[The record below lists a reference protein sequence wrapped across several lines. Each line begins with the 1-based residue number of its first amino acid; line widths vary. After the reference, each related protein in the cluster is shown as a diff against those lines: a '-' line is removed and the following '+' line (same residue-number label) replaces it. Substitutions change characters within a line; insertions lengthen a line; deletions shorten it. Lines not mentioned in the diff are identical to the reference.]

1 MINLIDRYSV
11 VNYIDSV
18 PISIRLKIMKFHS
31 VYTMSYQFR
40 KAMVVLMASSV
51 VLDTLL
57 KGFNKIIDPHP
68 NSVDGNLK

>member
-40 KAMVVLMASSV
+40 KAMVVLMTSSV
-51 VLDTLL
+51 VMKYLL
-57 KGFNKIIDPHP
+57 KGFDEII
-68 NSVDGNLK
+68 GE